1 MERLTE
7 HELYN
12 GKVVLKKCKNKECPD
27 KCAYC
32 DVPKEAML
40 RLKELEDV
48 IESNNI
54 ISREAVISI
63 IDKLGYI
70 NVKNHDDYNANC
82 RVDKVRQAIIELP
95 DFCSKKENERS

>member
-63 IDKLGYI
+63 IDKLG
-70 NVKNHDDYNANC
+70 
-82 RVDKVRQAIIELP
+82 
-95 DFCSKKENERS
+95 